1 MIILLIIV
9 TFLSIA
15 EIVAIVVLAKM
26 FDALNKRFESLHTA
40 LNGQVK
46 TLDDQLKPLYERV
59 DKIDDRIPIIV
70 QWCETLRENQT
81 TLQGDMEKA
90 FYGTKKDIRKVE
102 KQQERVQFAEAQK
115 SV

>member
-1 MIILLIIV
+1 MIISLTIVTLLLI
-9 TFLSIA
+9 A
-15 EIVAIVVLAKM
+15 AIVVLIKM
-26 FDALNKRFESLHTA
+26 FNVLNKRVEFLRTA
-40 LNGQVK
+40 FNGRLK

-70 QWCETLRENQT
+70 EWCETLRKNQD

-102 KQQERVQFAEAQK
+102 KQQERAAATEAQK